1 MTRRYQITAPL
12 PRIAL
17 MVAAGFAV
25 ATSAAADSVT
35 VFAASSMHDALG
47 AVAERYEAETQA
59 DVTLVF
65 AASSTVARQAAQG
78 APADAVVLADVEWAD
93 WLVENSDV
101 GDMVPVAGNDLVL
114 IGRDEVVLGD
124 GIVAALGDGLLA
136 MAQIDAVPAGR
147 YGKAALEHLE
157 LWDAL
162 SPRIIQAANVRAAL
176 RFVQIGEAPL
186 AIGYASDTV
195 AFADL
200 TVVYEF
206 APDAHAPIV
215 YSGGSFTPQ
224 GAEFVTFLQSD
235 QGQEILANW
244 GFSLVGAQ

>member
-1 MTRRYQITAPL
+1 MSQRYQITAPL

-17 MVAAGFAV
+17 MIAAGFVV

-47 AVAERYEAETQA
+47 VVAKHYEAETQA

-78 APADAVVLADVEWAD
+78 APADVVVLADVAWAD
-93 WLVENSDV
+93 WLIENSDV

-114 IGRDEVVLGD
+114 IGRNDATVED
-124 GIVAALGDGLLA
+124 GIIAALGEGMLA

-147 YGKAALEHLE
+147 YGKAALDHLG

-186 AIGYASDTV
+186 AIGYSSDAV

-215 YSGGSFTPQ
+215 YYGGRFTLR
-224 GAEFVTFLQSD
+224 GADFVTFLQGE
-235 QGQEILANW
+235 QGQEILASW
-244 GFSLVGAQ
+244 GFSPVGAP